1 MKWLKYFFAEFLPEV
16 IVEMKKV
23 SFPSRDEVVG
33 TTIVV
38 IVTSFIFAL
47 YLWAADMIILKVYQG
62 VFDAS
67 KRLLS

>member
-1 MKWLKYFFAEFLPEV
+1 MKWFKYFFSEFLPEV

-23 SFPSRDEVVG
+23 SFPAKDEVVG

-38 IVTSFIFAL
+38 IITSFIFAF
-47 YLWAADMIILKVYQG
+47 YLWASDLIILKVYES

-67 KRLLS
+67 SRLVS

>member
-1 MKWLKYFFAEFLPEV
+1 LPEV